1 MITSLAVKQKD
12 ITVSSLFIILRMIV
26 LGKHTLFPTVLKS
39 SGLRPSNRGSLGRF
53 QQFYVVNIS

>member
-1 MITSLAVKQKD
+1 MITSLAVKQKN

-39 SGLRPSNRGSLGRF
+39 SELRPYNRGSLGRF
-53 QQFYVVNIS
+53 QHF

>member
-12 ITVSSLFIILRMIV
+12 IVAVSSLFIILRMIV

-53 QQFYVVNIS
+53 QHF